1 MPPAKITY
9 DLPPDA
15 PPSVLREDGIESGFI
30 GTLQGLKYEYRR
42 DITDRAS
49 VEQIASSKSDPGNGY
64 PKTLRCFLQKCALGK
79 TISRYMVLITTEQ
92 KLLPPRNQRNPTW
105 PLNVELN

>member
-30 GTLQGLKYEYRR
+30 GTLQALKYEYRR
-42 DITDRAS
+42 DITNRATL
-49 VEQIASSKSDPGNGY
+49 EQIASFKSDPGNGY
-64 PKTLRCFLQKCALGK
+64 TKDPP
-79 TISRYMVLITTEQ
+79 
-92 KLLPPRNQRNPTW
+92 LLPPEVRPRQDHH
-105 PLNVELN
+105 PLHGAHHH